1 MDRLEQYIK
10 DNIDSFD
17 AELPPSGSRDRF
29 LAMVEKKNPGVK
41 VRKFPWKW
49 TVVAAS
55 AAAVLAAVLTGLPFS
70 GVDAEIE
77 ESILA
82 MSRKETAAIMFVEE
96 RFPDERESLMNS
108 IRSITMEA
116 IPFTELLPDEMN
128 ADERVKIIKE
138 YYGRKAEALDEL
150 MACYDMEINR

>member
-10 DNIDSFD
+10 ENIDRFD
-17 AELPPSGSRDRF
+17 TELPPSGSRERF
-29 LAMVEKKNPGVK
+29 MTLLEQENSGGK
-41 VRKFPWKW
+41 VRKLPWKW
-49 TVVAAS
+49 VVLAAS
-55 AAAVLAAVLTGLPFS
+55 AAAVLVAVLTGLPFS

-82 MSRKETAAIMFVEE
+82 MSRKEAAAIMFVEE

-108 IRSITMEA
+108 IRAITVEA

-128 ADERVKIIKE
+128 ADERVRVIKE
-138 YYGRKAEALDEL
+138 YYGRKTEALDEL
-150 MACYDMEINR
+150 MACYDMEN